1 MVGKLVM
8 YVVKIRRSQQK
19 FNYSA
24 GFILA
29 LREKAVWSDM
39 LAAITIHKTAKKNI
53 RLVLRSLSY

>member
-1 MVGKLVM
+1 MVDKLVT
-8 YVVKIRRSQQK
+8 YVVQIRRSLQK

-29 LREKAVWSDM
+29 LREKTVWSDM

-53 RLVLRSLSY
+53 PLVLRSLSY